1 MSTKFQTVI
10 KAGALAVA
18 LLLATGCTAELQRQI
33 DALDARVDDLAQARS
48 SAADAASASA
58 AEARQMAAAAQATAD
73 EALAAAALNA
83 ACCDA
88 TNEKIDRMFERSQSK

>member
-1 MSTKFQTVI
+1 M
-10 KAGALAVA
+10 
-18 LLLATGCTAELQRQI
+18 
-33 DALDARVDDLAQARS
+33 
-48 SAADAASASA
+48 AAS
-58 AEARQMAAAAQATAD
+58 AQATAD

>member
-1 MSTKFQTVI
+1 MSTKIQTVI
-10 KAGALAVA
+10 KAGAVAIA
-18 LLLATGCTAELQRQI
+18 LLLATGCSGLQSQI
-33 DALDARVDDLAQARS
+33 DALDARVDDLAQAQSDSTAS
-48 SAADAASASA
+48 SATVGELRRMAAS
-58 AEARQMAAAAQATAD
+58 AQATAD